1 MGVAKPLQI
10 LGAVVRPPVSF
21 SLRDDVVATT
31 VRAPKGTQSVPTAVA
46 SMRATI
52 DDARWGPLLLRNSR
66 RRRSY
71 GQTASGDWHVQ
82 IRRRS
87 LSHSWQL

>member
-52 DDARWGPLLLRNSR
+52 DDAR
-66 RRRSY
+66 
-71 GQTASGDWHVQ
+71 
-82 IRRRS
+82 
-87 LSHSWQL
+87 